1 MKKKFF
7 AAACLAAA
15 MAFSA
20 VSSFSVCADNSAVY
34 IKSAKIPKS
43 ADDYAQDQF
52 ESQSESGG
60 LTILGLASSEA
71 KSAYLGMGF
80 RVNNLDGSAS
90 DNLYY
95 YPVMCGDQPKLMIS
109 VSADGGKYGCGIGAN
124 HLAEKLY
131 GLKTSLDDPM
141 EIYVSENGFYLLT
154 DNDELHFS
162 EGYPYSEKTAEK
174 ELEEIKKLRAQK
186 DSPNGS
192 IVCYGSFEKGLVNA
206 GGKTFFVNEDGTL
219 ASGWK
224 TVDGK
229 QYYFRKSGEAITK
242 STSVNGVRYKFGKD
256 GVCAGTYTGWTKS
269 GGNRYYFL
277 DGVKQKGWCKINDG
291 WHYLDEKTGAN
302 TTGTV
307 ELYGKNY
314 TFSDSG
320 VWDGKADIDYSAP
333 WSALKRNLSDNDYGG
348 VYVSDGVLVVMTVNR
363 EKVAPIV
370 EKIRKTYA
378 PITMRDCEFSL
389 NELEEVRAYLENN
402 MKKYGLDT
410 LGTYVMGN
418 NVGITVEKVTDE
430 LQDYIDSLDDPD
442 IIAIEFGGP
451 VIPASA
457 DVETDTIDCF

>member
-206 GGKTFFVNEDGTL
+206 GGKMFFVNEDGTL

-320 VWDGKADIDYSAP
+320 VWDGKADVDYSSPYFSLEKKLPTDA
-333 WSALKRNLSDNDYGG
+333 SGG
-348 VYVSDGVLVVMTVNR
+348 VYVNDGVLVVMTKDR
-363 EKVAPIV
+363 ERVAPIV
-370 EKIRKTYA
+370 EKVRETYA
-378 PITMRDCEFSL
+378 PIVMRDCKFSTD
-389 NELEEVRAYLENN
+389 ELEEVSENLSRN
-402 MKKYGLDT
+402 RKKCSLNGW
-410 LGTYVMGN
+410 GTEIMDN
-418 NVGITVEKVTDE
+418 RVGITTAKLTDE
-430 LQDYIDSLDDPD
+430 FKEYIDSLDDPD
-442 IIAIEFGGP
+442 IVNIEFG
-451 VIPASA
+451 VIVEDSD

>member
-71 KSAYLGMGF
+71 KSAYLGTGF

-162 EGYPYSEKTAEK
+162 EGYPYSEATALK

-192 IVCYGSFEKGLVNA
+192 IVCYGNFEKGLVNA
-206 GGKTFFVNEDGTL
+206 GGKMFFVNEDGTL

-333 WSALKRNLSDNDYGG
+333 YFSLEKKLPTDASGG
-348 VYVSDGVLVVMTVNR
+348 VYVNDGVLVVMTKDR
-363 EKVAPIV
+363 ERVAPIV
-370 EKIRKTYA
+370 EKVRETYA
-378 PITMRDCEFSL
+378 PIVMRDCKFSTD
-389 NELEEVRAYLENN
+389 ELEEVSENLSRN
-402 MKKYGLDT
+402 RKKYSLNGW
-410 LGTYVMGN
+410 GTEIMDN
-418 NVGITVEKVTDE
+418 RVGITTAKLTDE
-430 LQDYIDSLDDPD
+430 FKEYIDSLDDPD
-442 IIAIEFGGP
+442 IVNIEFG
-451 VIPASA
+451 VIVEDSD

>member
-34 IKSAKIPKS
+34 IRSAKIPKS
-43 ADDYAQDQF
+43 ADEYALDQF
-52 ESQSESGG
+52 ERQSESGG

-71 KSAYLGMGF
+71 KSAYLGTGF
-80 RVNNLDGSAS
+80 RVNNLDGSAR

-109 VSADGGKYGCGIGAN
+109 ISADGGKYGCGIGASP
-124 HLAEKLY
+124 LAEKLDD
-131 GLKTSLDDPM
+131 LKTSLDDPM

-162 EGYPYSEKTAEK
+162 EGYPYSEATAQK
-174 ELEEIKKLRAQK
+174 ELEEIKKLRAQ
-186 DSPNGS
+186 GS
-192 IVCYGSFEKGLVNA
+192 SSNSSVVCYGSFEKGLVSA
-206 GGKTFFVNEDGTL
+206 GGNTFFVNDDGTL

-242 STSVNGVRYKFGKD
+242 SATVNGVRYKFGKD

-277 DGVKQKGWCKINDG
+277 DGLKQTGWCKINDS

-307 ELYGKNY
+307 ELYGKSY

-320 VWDGKADIDYSAP
+320 VWDGKVYTINDAYNTLEEKFPKDI
-333 WSALKRNLSDNDYGG
+333 YGG
-348 VYVSDGVLVVMTVNR
+348 AYADDGVLVVMVKNR
-363 EKVAPIV
+363 EKATPIV
-370 EKIRKTYA
+370 EKAKEIHA
-378 PITMRDCEFSL
+378 PIIMQDCTYSESDFEEIKDYLCDNMRKFNL
-389 NELEEVRAYLENN
+389 NGVYTDVTSNR
-402 MKKYGLDT
+402 
-410 LGTYVMGN
+410 
-418 NVGITVEKVTDE
+418 VGVTTEKVTDE

-442 IIAIEFGGP
+442 IINVKYGEP
-451 VIPASA
+451 VILDSDDITV
-457 DVETDTIDCF
+457 DVEDCF

>member
-7 AAACLAAA
+7 AAACIAAAAA
-15 MAFSA
+15 MTVLSFNAYADGSA
-20 VSSFSVCADNSAVY
+20 VFIRSADT
-34 IKSAKIPKS
+34 PKS
-43 ADDYAQDQF
+43 ADEYALDQF
-52 ESQSESGG
+52 ERQSEGDG
-60 LTILGLASSEA
+60 LIILGLTSSEA
-71 KSAYLGMGF
+71 KSAYLGTGF
-80 RVNNLDGSAS
+80 RVNNLDGSAR

-95 YPVMCGDQPKLMIS
+95 YPVMCGNQPKLMIS
-109 VSADGGKYGCGIGAN
+109 VSADGGKYGCGIGASP
-124 HLAEKLY
+124 LAEKLDD
-131 GLKTSLDDPM
+131 LKTSVDDPM
-141 EIYVSENGFYLLT
+141 EIYVSDNGFYLLT
-154 DNDELHFS
+154 GNDELHFS

-242 STSVNGVRYKFGKD
+242 STTIGGVRYKFGKD

-269 GGNRYYFL
+269 GGNRFYFI
-277 DGVKQKGWCKINDG
+277 DGVKQKGWCKINGG

-320 VWDGKADIDYSAP
+320 VWDGKADIDYSSPYFSLEKKLPKDA
-333 WSALKRNLSDNDYGG
+333 SGG
-348 VYVSDGVLVVMTVNR
+348 VYVNDGVLVVMTKDR
-363 EKVAPIV
+363 ERVAPIV
-370 EKIRKTYA
+370 EKVRETYA
-378 PITMRDCEFSL
+378 PIVMRDCKFSTD
-389 NELEEVRAYLENN
+389 ELEEVSENLSRN
-402 MKKYGLDT
+402 RKKYSLNGW
-410 LGTYVMGN
+410 GTEIMDN
-418 NVGITVEKVTDE
+418 RVGITTAKLTDE
-430 LQDYIDSLDDPD
+430 FKEYIDSLDDPD
-442 IIAIEFGGP
+442 IVNIEFG
-451 VIPASA
+451 VIVEDSD